1 VLAVPGEPG
10 RTGFALL
17 AFGLIFALIALP
29 LVRRAV
35 RAAFSRDQSLPRGE
49 RHELPALLVVLA
61 IVSALATAPFTTWRV
76 IEDIGY
82 TSDLSRAEAE
92 AAGASYNSLD
102 PIVFEKLRRSVPAAD
117 AYYVE
122 AAAGIQAPARDAFLE
137 WSATALLPRLPV
149 TEPDRA
155 DWIIAW
161 GVHPRTVEVG
171 VADVRV
177 LHPPYASFPATYL
190 ARVAS

>member
-1 VLAVPGEPG
+1 M
-10 RTGFALL
+10 
-17 AFGLIFALIALP
+17 
-29 LVRRAV
+29 
-35 RAAFSRDQSLPRGE
+35 
-49 RHELPALLVVLA
+49 
-61 IVSALATAPFTTWRV
+61 

-137 WSATALLPRLPV
+137 WSATLSCRGFPSPNRS
-149 TEPDRA
+149 A

-161 GVHPRTVEVG
+161 GVHPRTVDLGLV
-171 VADVRV
+171 DVRL